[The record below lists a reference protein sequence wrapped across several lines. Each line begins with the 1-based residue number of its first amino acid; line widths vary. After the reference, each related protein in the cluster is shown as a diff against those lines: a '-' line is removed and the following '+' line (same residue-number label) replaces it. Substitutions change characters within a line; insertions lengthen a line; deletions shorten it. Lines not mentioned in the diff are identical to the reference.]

1 MILRGVARRVGLL
14 AGVALGGVLMGC
26 QFEVRPPSGSR
37 RDDAAV
43 QATVDGFYRALAARD
58 TTALEAVAFTGG
70 SALLDA
76 TGRNVTLVPM
86 LALLGIPERRTAG
99 SPLRLVHSE
108 FRVDGNT
115 AVARV
120 VVTAPA
126 GGVGGEVEA
135 ADLLTLGRRDGTW
148 RIAHSEF
155 GPWRIRSAP

>member
-1 MILRGVARRVGLL
+1 MTLRGPAGAPHRLIGLAL
-14 AGVALGGVLMGC
+14 VVALVSC

-43 QATVDGFYRALAARD
+43 QTAVDGFYRALAARD
-58 TTALEAVAFTGG
+58 TAALETVAFTGG

-76 TGRNVTLVPM
+76 TGRNVTLVPI
-86 LALLGIPERRTAG
+86 LALLAVPERRTAG
-99 SPLRLVHSE
+99 TPPRFAHSE

-120 VVTAPA
+120 ILTAPA
-126 GGVGGEVEA
+126 GGQGGEVEA

-148 RIAHSEF
+148 RIAHSQF